1 MVDEKKIA
9 FRPAVEISYLKEN
22 EQQKLFDVI
31 EKYDATPT
39 LAQAISMKK
48 ISSEMIL
55 TNEKIDEIMGEE
67 KANQIEKFK
76 MNMSK
81 LETILPKNIVTQ
93 SQIEEFILMCV
104 KEHNQRVKQRK
115 NLSR

>member
-1 MVDEKKIA
+1 M
-9 FRPAVEISYLKEN
+9 KEN
-22 EQQKLFDVI
+22 EQEKLFDVM

-48 ISSEMIL
+48 LSLEMTL

-81 LETILPKNIVTQ
+81 LEDVLPKNIVTQ
-93 SQIEEFILMCV
+93 SQIENFILMCV
-104 KEHNQRVKQRK
+104 KEHNQREKQRR

>member
-1 MVDEKKIA
+1 M
-9 FRPAVEISYLKEN
+9 KEN
-22 EQQKLFDVI
+22 EQQKLFDVM

-39 LAQAISMKK
+39 LAQAINMKK
-48 ISSEMIL
+48 QSAEMTL
-55 TNEKIDEIMGEE
+55 TNEKIDEIIGEE

-76 MNMSK
+76 VNMSK
-81 LETILPKNIVTQ
+81 LEDVLPKNIVTQ
-93 SQIEEFILMCV
+93 SQIENFILMCV